1 MTEDFIEI
9 VTKEYEKWR
18 KGQEEYTKVVN
29 KKIELENKKIEK
41 IQKLLQDKKVKEF
54 AEEIGYEE
62 RLPRKYLTLENSL
75 YDFLKNQMSSIEW
88 SKKEL
93 KQDKYP
99 IYCFLKSVQP
109 LYSTRTGKEINGYDD
124 LYWNLQQCGYSFGPS
139 DNKENGTKR
148 EEFIAKNIDNIIY
161 PPKGKNFWDKETFY
175 KVQTE
180 FVEEALKTNQKE
192 AKKLI
197 LAKYGRNNNK

>member
-62 RLPRKYLTLENSL
+62 RLPRKYLTLEN
-75 YDFLKNQMSSIEW
+75 
-88 SKKEL
+88 
-93 KQDKYP
+93 
-99 IYCFLKSVQP
+99 
-109 LYSTRTGKEINGYDD
+109 
-124 LYWNLQQCGYSFGPS
+124 
-139 DNKENGTKR
+139 
-148 EEFIAKNIDNIIY
+148 
-161 PPKGKNFWDKETFY
+161 
-175 KVQTE
+175 
-180 FVEEALKTNQKE
+180 
-192 AKKLI
+192 
-197 LAKYGRNNNK
+197 